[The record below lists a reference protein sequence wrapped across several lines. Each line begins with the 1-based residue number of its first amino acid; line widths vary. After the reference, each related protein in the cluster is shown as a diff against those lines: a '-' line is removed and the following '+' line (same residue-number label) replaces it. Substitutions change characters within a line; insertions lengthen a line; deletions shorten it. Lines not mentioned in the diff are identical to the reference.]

1 MRHEY
6 GMRGR
11 VLRGVGPRAVCT
23 EDNGA
28 EWGRGWGG
36 EEGGRGWG
44 GNNQQST
51 SYKILNHCH
60 QSAAHRADASS

>member
-1 MRHEY
+1 MKNLQNIDMRHEY

-36 EEGGRGWG
+36 
-44 GNNQQST
+44 NNQQST